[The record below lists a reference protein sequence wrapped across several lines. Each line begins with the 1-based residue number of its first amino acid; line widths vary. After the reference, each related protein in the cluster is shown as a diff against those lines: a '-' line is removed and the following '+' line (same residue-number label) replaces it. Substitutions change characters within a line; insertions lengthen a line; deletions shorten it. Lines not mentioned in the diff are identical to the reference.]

1 MKVYT
6 GPDSCQQ
13 RQVNTVGWVERS
25 DTHLVR
31 VNAPDG
37 YRYAPPILQ
46 SVFRI
51 NEIMCRALL
60 YLGQPV
66 LLDHLLYQPDSALV
80 RQSYMPKMLHMLNLA
95 GFGLRAWDPHTHAP
109 DAPFSYGS
117 SSLPVFDRNLKNL
130 AEKVRATCVLG
141 HVRGVAYSTNVDI
154 SLQNVHPFQFPGVP
168 LTMAHNGDLARMAEM
183 KPLLATQIN
192 PTFLPHIRGTT
203 DSEWIYALIVSALPD
218 PFRHP
223 TREQLLAA
231 IDSALATIRAAR
243 AQLGIALSSSVNL
256 FMTDGTQL
264 AAVRYCFDFG
274 CYATD
279 DPAKVHEANLN
290 FLSLWYTLGRDYG
303 LHEGLDGEE
312 WQMTGGAEN
321 ADSIIVASEPLTKD
335 TSTWVEVPE
344 YSALHAELIGGTPRV
359 TVRYLD

>member
-1 MKVYT
+1 
-6 GPDSCQQ
+6 
-13 RQVNTVGWVERS
+13 
-25 DTHLVR
+25 
-31 VNAPDG
+31 
-37 YRYAPPILQ
+37 
-46 SVFRI
+46 
-51 NEIMCRALL
+51 MCRALL

-141 HVRGVAYSTNVDI
+141 HVRGVAYSTTVDI

-192 PTFLPHIRGTT
+192 PEFLPHIRGTT

-218 PFRHP
+218 PHRRS
-223 TREQLLAA
+223 TREELLAA

-243 AQLGIALSSSVNL
+243 AQLDIAVSSSVNL

-303 LHEGLDGEE
+303 LHEGLDGKE

-344 YSALHAELIGGTPRV
+344 YSALHAVLTGGVPSV